1 MKVINPLA
9 SWNEGATKNDIIFY
23 IEDVTNSKSQNFI
36 PEEDRI
42 ATFDNDGT
50 LWSEKP
56 EYFQVYFMTYSV
68 KSKAPKNPKL
78 QATKYV
84 KEILNDDAET
94 LRNLSM
100 KDHAKLIAAAY
111 ENQTVTEFEES
122 VNVWLK
128 NDKHPELGVPFTDLI
143 YQPMLELMDYLRAN
157 QFKVFIV
164 SGGGMDFIRP
174 WSYEFYG
181 IPRNAVMGT
190 SVTTEYEDNDGNPV
204 IRRSTEVNFVDD
216 QAGKPVGI
224 HRLIGKKPVFA
235 CGNSDGDLEM
245 MRWTDSNAY
254 SSFQLYLH
262 HTDADREW
270 AYDIGSNTG
279 AFDEGWKEAEE
290 KGWTII
296 DMKNDWSKIFPE
308 YIKE

>member
-1 MKVINPLA
+1 MKINPLA
-9 SWNEGATKNDIIFY
+9 SWNDGVTKNNIIFY
-23 IEDVTNSKSQNFI
+23 IEDVTNSNSQNFI

-56 EYFQVYFMTYSV
+56 YYFQAYFMIYSV
-68 KSKAPKNPKL
+68 KSKASQNPKL
-78 QATKYV
+78 QAVKFV
-84 KEILNDDAET
+84 KEILNDDAKI
-94 LRNLSM
+94 LQNLST
-100 KDHAKLIAAAY
+100 KDILKLIAVCY
-111 ENQTVTEFEES
+111 ENNTITEFEES
-122 VNVWLK
+122 VKTWLQ

-157 QFKVFIV
+157 QFKVFIA

-174 WSYEFYG
+174 WSYDIYG
-181 IPRNAVMGT
+181 IPRNAVMGS
-190 SVTTEYEDNDGNPV
+190 SVVTEFDYNDGDSV
-204 IRRSTEVNFVDD
+204 IRRSDEIDFIDD
-216 QAGKPVGI
+216 KEGKPVGI

-235 CGNSDGDLEM
+235 CGNSDGDLQM
-245 MRWTDSNAY
+245 MQWTDSNTY

-270 AYDIGSNTG
+270 AYDRISETG
-279 AFDEGWKEAEE
+279 QFDEGWDEAVE

-308 YIKE
+308 YIKD